1 MLIYFFFLFSSE
13 KEGIK
18 AEFKG
23 RKCLSV
29 KPMLKQTQVYNLL
42 FYFQTTTSQ
51 KTIFHL
57 FVVSV
62 FLHFT
67 VIFRGFIHSLG
78 VVNCPVTRLYVGQ
91 KYLIPFTFIHFLCLF
106 VNFFSVYNTALPF
119 IMVEVTVDTTYT
131 LLLISSHCSLTHP
144 TLVRAASSPI
154 GTNQLDRSCQTSVA
168 SQMRTGVYS
177 KQIGKGWQWRS

>member
-1 MLIYFFFLFSSE
+1 MNFFFSFFLW
-13 KEGIK
+13 EGRN
-18 AEFKG
+18 KG
-23 RKCLSV
+23 RIQRKGLSV
-29 KPMLKQTQVYNLL
+29 KPMLKQTWVYNLL

-154 GTNQLDRSCQTSVA
+154 ATNRSTDHAKPLLPLKCAQVLIPN
-168 SQMRTGVYS
+168 
-177 KQIGKGWQWRS
+177 K

>member
-1 MLIYFFFLFSSE
+1 MDVNLPLHLRWTFFFLFSSE

-29 KPMLKQTQVYNLL
+29 KPMLKQTWVYNLL

-91 KYLIPFTFIHFLCLF
+91 KYLIPFTFYSFFMPLCQFLLHVEHSITLYYGGSYCRYNIYTFTYIFTLF
-106 VNFFSVYNTALPF
+106 PYPPH
-119 IMVEVTVDTTYT
+119 
-131 LLLISSHCSLTHP
+131 ISQ
-144 TLVRAASSPI
+144 SSK
-154 GTNQLDRSCQTSVA
+154 LS
-168 SQMRTGVYS
+168 Y
-177 KQIGKGWQWRS
+177 WY